1 MVIFSCSSVIC
12 FWKCIGYT
20 ERLLQEK
27 QSVGFYNTVQ
37 SQQDHPEQGELKVS
51 VFTADGTRPV
61 ENARVKISYTG
72 ESGQTI
78 EKVRTDSSGQTPVLA
93 VKTPPLEYSMKPS
106 EQQPYAE
113 YTVQV
118 EAEGFENS
126 EIAGIQVLPSVRAEQ
141 PVRLAFQAG
150 AEFERLVIGPHTLW
164 GEYPPKIEEA
174 EVKPVGE
181 SGEIVLSRVVIPE
194 YVVVHDGPVN
204 DTTAQDYYVR
214 YKDYIKNVASSEIY
228 ATWPDDTIRAN
239 VLAIMSFTL
248 NRVYT
253 EWYRNKGKDFTI
265 TSSTAYDHKWIR
277 GRNIFDSISRI
288 VDELF
293 ENYLSRPNVR
303 QPILTQYCDG
313 RQVQC
318 KDRGW
323 MTQWGSKSLGDRG
336 YSPIEILRY
345 FYGND
350 IYINVAEGIS
360 GIPLSWPG
368 YDLNIGA
375 TGNKVRQI
383 QEQLNVIAEAYPA
396 IPKVGVDGIYGE
408 QTKAAVR
415 KFQNIFG
422 LSETGITDYS
432 TWYKIQEIYVAVSR
446 IAELS

>member
-1 MVIFSCSSVIC
+1 MRSYRDIQAQ
-12 FWKCIGYT
+12 
-20 ERLLQEK
+20 QEN
-27 QSVGFYNTVQ
+27 VDRG
-37 SQQDHPEQGELKVS
+37 GLKVT
-51 VFTADGTRPV
+51 VMTADGTRPV
-61 ENARVKISYTG
+61 ENALVKISYTG

-78 EKVRTDSSGQTPVLA
+78 EEVRTDSSGQTPVLD

-214 YKDYIKNVASSEIY
+214 YKEYIKNVASSEIY

-293 ENYLSRPNVR
+293 ENYLSRPDVR

-318 KDRGW
+318 RDRGW

>member
-1 MVIFSCSSVIC
+1 MRSYGDI
-12 FWKCIGYT
+12 
-20 ERLLQEK
+20 RAQQEN
-27 QSVGFYNTVQ
+27 VDEG
-37 SQQDHPEQGELKVS
+37 GLKVT
-51 VFTADGTRPV
+51 VMTADGTRPV
-61 ENARVKISYTG
+61 ENALVRISYTG

-78 EKVRTDSSGQTPVLA
+78 EEVRTDSSGQTPVLE
-93 VKTPPLEYSMKPS
+93 VKTPPLEYSMEPS

-126 EIAGIQVLPSVRAEQ
+126 EVAGTQVLPSV
-141 PVRLAFQAG
+141 LAQQTVSVNFQAN
-150 AEFERLVIGPHTLW
+150 ASFERLVIGPHTLW

-174 EVKPVGE
+174 EVKPVDE

-194 YVVVHDGPVN
+194 YIVVHDGSVN
-204 DTTAQDYYVR
+204 DTTARDYYVR

-253 EWYRNKGKDFTI
+253 EWYRNKGYDFTI
-265 TSSTAYDHKWIR
+265 TSSTAYDHKWIY
-277 GRNIFDSISRI
+277 GRNIFDSIDRI

-313 RQVQC
+313 KQVQC
-318 KDRGW
+318 RNRGW
-323 MTQWGSKSLGDRG
+323 MTQWGSKTLGDQG
-336 YSPIEILRY
+336 YSAIEILRA

-350 IYINVAEGIS
+350 MYINVAEAVS
-360 GIPLSWPG
+360 GIPASWPG
-368 YDLNIGA
+368 YDLDIGA
-375 TGNKVRQI
+375 TGSKVSQI
-383 QEQLNVIAEAYPA
+383 QEQLNIIAGAYPA
-396 IPKVGVDGIYGE
+396 VPTVTVDGIYGDE
-408 QTKAAVR
+408 TKNAVR
-415 KFQNIFG
+415 VFQGIFG
-422 LSETGITDYS
+422 LGQTGIVDYP

-446 IAELS
+446 IAEL

>member
-1 MVIFSCSSVIC
+1 M
-12 FWKCIGYT
+12 
-20 ERLLQEK
+20 QEK

-78 EKVRTDSSGQTPVLA
+78 EEVRTDSSGQTPVLA

-141 PVRLAFQAG
+141 PVRIAFRAD
-150 AEFERLVIGPHTLW
+150 ASFERLVIGPHTLW

-318 KDRGW
+318 RDRGW

-336 YSPIEILRY
+336 YSPIEILRH

>member
-1 MVIFSCSSVIC
+1 MRSYRDI
-12 FWKCIGYT
+12 
-20 ERLLQEK
+20 QA
-27 QSVGFYNTVQ
+27 
-37 SQQDHPEQGELKVS
+37 QQGNVDRGGLKVT
-51 VFTADGTRPV
+51 VMTADGTRPV
-61 ENARVKISYTG
+61 ENALVKISYTG

-78 EKVRTDSSGQTPVLA
+78 EEVRTDSSGQTPVLD

-293 ENYLSRPNVR
+293 ENYLSRPDVR

>member
-1 MVIFSCSSVIC
+1 MRSYRDIQAQ
-12 FWKCIGYT
+12 
-20 ERLLQEK
+20 QEN
-27 QSVGFYNTVQ
+27 VDRG
-37 SQQDHPEQGELKVS
+37 GLKVT
-51 VFTADGTRPV
+51 VMTADGTRPV
-61 ENARVKISYTG
+61 ENALVKISYTG

-78 EKVRTDSSGQTPVLA
+78 EEVRTDSSGQIPVLD
-93 VKTPPLEYSMKPS
+93 VKTPPLEYSMEPS

-293 ENYLSRPNVR
+293 ENYLSRPDVR

-318 KDRGW
+318 RDRGW

>member
-1 MVIFSCSSVIC
+1 M
-12 FWKCIGYT
+12 
-20 ERLLQEK
+20 
-27 QSVGFYNTVQ
+27 
-37 SQQDHPEQGELKVS
+37 LKVS
-51 VFTADGTRPV
+51 VFTADGTRPA
-61 ENARVKISYTG
+61 ENALVKISYTG

-78 EKVRTDSSGQTPVLA
+78 EEVRTDSSGQTPVLD

-141 PVRLAFQAG
+141 PVRIAFQVG

-239 VLAIMSFTL
+239 ILAIIFFTL

-293 ENYLSRPNVR
+293 ENYLSRPDVR

-318 KDRGW
+318 RDRGW